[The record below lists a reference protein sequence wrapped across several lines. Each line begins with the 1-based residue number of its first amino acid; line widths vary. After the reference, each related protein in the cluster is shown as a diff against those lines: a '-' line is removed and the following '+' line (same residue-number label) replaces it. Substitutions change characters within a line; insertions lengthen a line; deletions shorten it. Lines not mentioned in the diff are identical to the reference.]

1 MKMLLIVFRQ
11 SMVEHIHALLKEYN
25 VNAFTELHN
34 VAGRGETGPN
44 VQFLLSP
51 GANSMILTAVAEPL
65 AYRLI
70 EGFTRLKAEQ
80 GARQNDNNI
89 FPLHVF
95 VLPCEQA
102 I

>member
-11 SMVEHIHALLKEYN
+11 SMVERIHALLKEYD

-34 VAGRGETGPN
+34 VAGRGETGPT

-51 GANSMILTAVAEPL
+51 GANCMILTAVSEQR

-70 EGFTRLKAEQ
+70 DGFARLKAEQ
-80 GARQNDNNI
+80 GMGQDDT
-89 FPLHVF
+89 LHIF
-95 VLPCEQA
+95 VLPCEQV

>member
-11 SMVEHIHALLKEYN
+11 SMVEQIHALLKEYD

-34 VAGRGETGPN
+34 VAGRGETGPT

-51 GANSMILTAVAEPL
+51 GANCMILTAVSEPL

-70 EGFTRLKAEQ
+70 DGFTRLKAEQ
-80 GARQNDNNI
+80 GMPQHDNT

-95 VLPCEQA
+95 ILPCEQVV
-102 I
+102 

>member
-11 SMVEHIHALLKEYN
+11 SMVEHIHALLKEFE

-34 VAGRGETGPN
+34 VAGRGETGPS
-44 VQFLLSP
+44 VEFLLSP
-51 GANSMILTAVAEPL
+51 GANSMILTAVSEKL

-70 EGFTRLKAEQ
+70 EAFTRLKAEQ
-80 GARQNDNNI
+80 RMHQKDNA

-95 VLPCEQA
+95 VLPCEQVV
-102 I
+102 

>member
-11 SMVEHIHALLKEYN
+11 SMVEHIHALLKEYE

-44 VQFLLSP
+44 VQFFLSP
-51 GANSMILTAVAEPL
+51 GPNCMILTAVSEQL

-70 EGFTRLKAEQ
+70 NGFTRLKAEEEI
-80 GARQNDNNI
+80 RQEGNT

-95 VLPCEQA
+95 LLPCEQVV
-102 I
+102 

>member
-11 SMVEHIHALLKEYN
+11 SMVEHIHALLKEYD

-34 VAGRGETGPN
+34 VAGRGDTGPT

-51 GANSMILTAVAEPL
+51 GANCMILTAVSEPL

-70 EGFTRLKAEQ
+70 DGFTRLKAEQ
-80 GARQNDNNI
+80 GMHQHDNV

-95 VLPCEQA
+95 LLPCEQVV
-102 I
+102 